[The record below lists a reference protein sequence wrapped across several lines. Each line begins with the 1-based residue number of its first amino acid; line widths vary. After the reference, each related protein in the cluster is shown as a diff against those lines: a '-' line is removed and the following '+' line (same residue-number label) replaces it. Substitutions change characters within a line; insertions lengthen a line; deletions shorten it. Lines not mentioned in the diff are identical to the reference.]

1 MSNNFYPFNNR
12 RYFQKLG
19 YSFDKNLTNNIS
31 KNRIESAKTNFT
43 TSNFFNLNR
52 KDNNNPLFND
62 KPINNSKS
70 LSIKTNKRPIW
81 KYSYYIDKNDIL
93 SINNDPEIKNLLNEY
108 KDIDKR
114 PQKIEYS
121 WSKPRMIKIIENN
134 KMIEE
139 EIKSN
144 YWKYSY
150 IFENNLPKTP
160 GKLLKLMVNQLT
172 SGYGGEISYI
182 SINKNKG
189 KNSNNFGNKLFNEQ
203 HWRHPGVY
211 KNNKNEF
218 EPIKIKKP
226 K

>member
-139 EIKSN
+139 DFEKNESKKKSN
-144 YWKYSY
+144 NNAESQQNLINDNNNNINLNDKNK
-150 IFENNLPKTP
+150 IEKKENN
-160 GKLLKLMVNQLT
+160 
-172 SGYGGEISYI
+172 II
-182 SINKNKG
+182 
-189 KNSNNFGNKLFNEQ
+189 
-203 HWRHPGVY
+203 
-211 KNNKNEF
+211 
-218 EPIKIKKP
+218 
-226 K
+226 